1 MTSSALNRILRG
13 VLQLSDFRTIN
24 LGGVCAPRVTY
35 TQHEH
40 YKHAQVLI
48 EYVHRFLSSTYDVVI
63 PQWFR
68 SVNSLVGNLLN

>member
-1 MTSSALNRILRG
+1 MGVSSRRCHGDDMTSSALNRILRG

-24 LGGVCAPRVTY
+24 LGGVC
-35 TQHEH
+35 
-40 YKHAQVLI
+40 AQVLI

-68 SVNSLVGNLLN
+68 SVNSLVGNLVN